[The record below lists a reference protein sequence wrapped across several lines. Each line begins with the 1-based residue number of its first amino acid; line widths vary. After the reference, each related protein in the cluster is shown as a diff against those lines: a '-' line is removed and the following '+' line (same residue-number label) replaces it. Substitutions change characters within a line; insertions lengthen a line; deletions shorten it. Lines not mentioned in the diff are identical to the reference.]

1 MEGKKKSLE
10 TQIAFVITR
19 EKIQYM
25 VLVYLIISVEKG
37 KMPTSHHTHKKI
49 TSVKSKTLHFDF

>member
-25 VLVYLIISVEKG
+25 VLVYLIISVEG
-37 KMPTSHHTHKKI
+37 KIPTSHHTHKKI